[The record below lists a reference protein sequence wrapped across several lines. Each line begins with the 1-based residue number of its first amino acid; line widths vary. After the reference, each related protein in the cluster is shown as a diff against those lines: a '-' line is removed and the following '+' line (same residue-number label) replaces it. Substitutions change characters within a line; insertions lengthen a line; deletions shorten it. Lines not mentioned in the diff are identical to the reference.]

1 MTPLMHRFSRL
12 PIHTKLRVLM
22 LLPGVLTL
30 VIASISFV
38 LYEHQRARSELLET
52 ISALASIAAD
62 RSTAALAF
70 NDNKVATQ
78 TLAALKDNP
87 AVTCAVILEADGTP
101 FALYQRA
108 GALPGQCATVPRQA
122 TSSFE
127 GGRLLLTQGIV
138 AEGSPMGW
146 IHIEASLDRLN
157 QLWLSMLLAA
167 TGLALVTLWVV
178 AFIVQ
183 RTHGLISVPIER
195 LTETARRVT
204 QQRDYKLRAQSH
216 SDDEIGLLVQ
226 AFNGMLDTI
235 GEHASALKAT
245 NEQLADGEAK
255 LHEANSQLE
264 ARVQQR
270 TAELAGSLAKL
281 GQLAREADAAKEAA
295 LKANEAKSQ
304 FLATMSH
311 EIRTPLNA
319 VIGMSRL
326 ALQTELDERQR
337 NYIAKAHLSA
347 ETLLGIINDILD
359 FSKIEAGKLSLD
371 AHTFA
376 IEDVLQNLSAVHAP
390 RAEAKGL
397 ALLFDVS
404 PRVPEVLHGDAL
416 RLGQVLSNLIG
427 NAIKFTH
434 QGEVILHIDV
444 VAKAS
449 DAQATTLQFDVLD
462 SGIGIA
468 TDQARQLFQ
477 PFTQADASTTRLYG
491 GTGLGLSIC
500 RELVNL
506 MGGQV
511 WVDSA
516 LGQGSTFHAT
526 ARFLRQPGVSDQPP
540 APLAGLQGLK
550 ALVVDDQRYALSIV
564 TEMLV
569 AQGMAVTP
577 VTSGAAALQ
586 ALRAANASEEHEEGE
601 TSKLPF
607 DLVVVDWTLPEM
619 DGLQLI
625 EAMRAAPLL
634 QQPRHVLIGAC
645 TQEDALQQ
653 ARSSGIALPPVAIQP
668 LTRQSLTNA
677 LAQALQWTSASGPTV
692 ASRGGTTS
700 QAPDLRGRRLLIVED
715 NALNQEL
722 LQEILQAMGA
732 EVELASD
739 GLAAVALMQGRT
751 SAQVD
756 AILMD
761 IQMPHMDGYTATTL
775 LRQLPHCAQLPII
788 ALTAN
793 ASPLDQRKVL
803 DCGMNAHLAKP
814 IVTDQ
819 LHAVLRTWVAAIRS
833 A

>member
-87 AVTCAVILEADGTP
+87 AVTCAVILEADTTP

-108 GALPGQCATVPRQA
+108 GALPGQCANVPRQA

-245 NEQLADGEAK
+245 NEQLAEGEAK

-281 GQLAREADAAKEAA
+281 GQLAREADVAKEAA

-468 TDQARQLFQ
+468 ADQARQLFQ

-586 ALRAANASEEHEEGE
+586 ALRAADDGDA
-601 TSKLPF
+601 PF
-607 DLVVVDWTLPEM
+607 DLVVVDRTLPEM

-625 EAMRAAPLL
+625 EAMRAAPLM

-645 TQEDALQQ
+645 THEDALQQ
-653 ARSSGIALPPVAIQP
+653 ARSSGITLPPVAIQP

-677 LAQALQWTSASGPTV
+677 LAQALQWTSASGPAL
-692 ASRGGTTS
+692 ASRGGSTS
-700 QAPDLRGRRLLIVED
+700 QAPDLIGRRLLIVED

-739 GLAAVALMQGRT
+739 GQAAVALMQGRT

-761 IQMPHMDGYTATTL
+761 IQMPHMDGYMATKL

-793 ASPLDQRKVL
+793 ASPLDQRKVM
-803 DCGMNAHLAKP
+803 DSGMNAHLAKP

>member
-87 AVTCAVILEADGTP
+87 AVTCAVILEADATP
-101 FALYQRA
+101 FAVYQRA
-108 GALPGQCATVPRQA
+108 GALPGQCANVPRQA

-245 NEQLADGEAK
+245 NQQLAEGEAK

-468 TDQARQLFQ
+468 ADQARQLFQ

-586 ALRAANASEEHEEGE
+586 ALRAADDGDA
-601 TSKLPF
+601 PF
-607 DLVVVDWTLPEM
+607 DLVVVDRTLPEM
-619 DGLQLI
+619 DGLRLI
-625 EAMRAAPLL
+625 EAMRAAPLM

-645 TQEDALQQ
+645 THEDALQQ
-653 ARSSGIALPPVAIQP
+653 ARSSGITLPPVAIQP

-677 LAQALQWTSASGPTV
+677 LAQALQWTSASGPAL
-692 ASRGGTTS
+692 ASRGGSTS
-700 QAPDLRGRRLLIVED
+700 QAPDLIGRRLLIVED

-739 GLAAVALMQGRT
+739 GQAAVALMQGRT

-761 IQMPHMDGYTATTL
+761 IQMPHMDGYMATKL

-793 ASPLDQRKVL
+793 ASPLDQRKVM
-803 DCGMNAHLAKP
+803 DSGMNAHLAKP

>member
-87 AVTCAVILEADGTP
+87 AVTCAVILEADTTP

-108 GALPGQCATVPRQA
+108 GALPGQCANVPRQA

-245 NEQLADGEAK
+245 NEQLAEGEAK

-281 GQLAREADAAKEAA
+281 GQLAREADVAKEAA

-468 TDQARQLFQ
+468 ADQARQLFQ

-586 ALRAANASEEHEEGE
+586 ALRAADDGDA
-601 TSKLPF
+601 PF
-607 DLVVVDWTLPEM
+607 DLVVVDRTLPEM

-625 EAMRAAPLL
+625 EAMRAAPLM

-645 TQEDALQQ
+645 THEDVLQQ
-653 ARSSGIALPPVAIQP
+653 ARSSGITLPPVAIQP

-677 LAQALQWTSASGPTV
+677 LAQALQWTSASGPAL
-692 ASRGGTTS
+692 ASRGGSTS
-700 QAPDLRGRRLLIVED
+700 QAPDLIGRRLLIVED

-739 GLAAVALMQGRT
+739 GQAAVALMQGRT

-761 IQMPHMDGYTATTL
+761 IQMPHMDGYMATKL

-793 ASPLDQRKVL
+793 ASPLDQRKVM
-803 DCGMNAHLAKP
+803 DSGMNAHLAKP

>member
-87 AVTCAVILEADGTP
+87 AVTCAVILEADTTP

-108 GALPGQCATVPRQA
+108 GALPGQCANVPRQA

-245 NEQLADGEAK
+245 NQQLAEGEAK

-281 GQLAREADAAKEAA
+281 GQLAREADVAKEAA

-468 TDQARQLFQ
+468 ADQARQLFQ

-586 ALRAANASEEHEEGE
+586 ALRAADDGDA
-601 TSKLPF
+601 PF
-607 DLVVVDWTLPEM
+607 DLVVVDRTLPEM
-619 DGLQLI
+619 DGLRLV
-625 EAMRAAPLL
+625 EAMRAAPLM

-645 TQEDALQQ
+645 THEDALQQ
-653 ARSSGIALPPVAIQP
+653 ARSSGITLPPVAIQP

-677 LAQALQWTSASGPTV
+677 LAQALQWTSASGPAL
-692 ASRGGTTS
+692 ASRGGSTS
-700 QAPDLRGRRLLIVED
+700 QAPDLIGRRLLIVED

-739 GLAAVALMQGRT
+739 GQAAVALMQGRT

-761 IQMPHMDGYTATTL
+761 IQMPHMDGYMATKL

-793 ASPLDQRKVL
+793 ASPLDQRKVM
-803 DCGMNAHLAKP
+803 DSGMNAHLAKP